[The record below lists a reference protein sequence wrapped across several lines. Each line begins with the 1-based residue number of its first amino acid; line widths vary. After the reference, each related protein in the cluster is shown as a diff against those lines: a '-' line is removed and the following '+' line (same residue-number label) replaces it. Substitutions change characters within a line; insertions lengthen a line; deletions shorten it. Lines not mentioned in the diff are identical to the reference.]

1 MREAPIVSSEMI
13 EAYEPLVF
21 SVARRYQNLD
31 DVELDDLAQ
40 EGRIGVLLSLRK
52 GFVPTDET
60 VGDAMRNYVR
70 KARRRG
76 MTGFPDD
83 GEGDG

>member
-1 MREAPIVSSEMI
+1 MRESRITSPEVA
-13 EAYEPLVF
+13 AYEPLVE
-21 SVARRYQNLD
+21 SVARRYKNLD
-31 DVELDDLAQ
+31 DVEEDDLMQ
-40 EGRIGVLLSLRK
+40 EGRIAVWEALESGYR
-52 GFVPTDET
+52 PTDEV
-60 VGDAMRNYVR
+60 VGNAMRKWVR